1 MKIKTMLLWILI
13 SVSLSC
19 SEIGEIMEG
28 DIIFQTSLSSQ
39 SKAIQLATKSKYS
52 HVGIIFKEDGKFY
65 VFEAAKTVKMTPLDK
80 WIKQGEDEKYV
91 IKRLNNATSILNAQ
105 TLTRMKEES
114 KKLEGK
120 AYDLVFGWSDEK
132 IYCSELVWKIYKRGT
147 DIEIG
152 KLQQLSDFDLSSDIV
167 KAKLKERYGDN
178 VPMNETVI
186 SPASMFESDL
196 LK

>member
-1 MKIKTMLLWILI
+1 MKIKTTLLWILI
-13 SVSLSC
+13 SVSFSY
-19 SEIGEIMEG
+19 GEIMEG

-65 VFEAAKTVKMTPLDK
+65 VFEAAKTVKMTPLNE
-80 WIKQGEDEKYV
+80 WIKRGEGEKYV
-91 IKRLNNATSILNAQ
+91 IKRLKNANSILNTQ
-105 TLTRMKEES
+105 TLIKIKEES

-120 AYDLVFGWSDEK
+120 AYDLAFGWSDEK
-132 IYCSELVWKIYKRGT
+132 IYCSELVWKIYKRGA

-178 VPMNETVI
+178 IPMNETVI